1 MPCSLLLF
9 SVWYSKTSTAPTVI
23 HLCFLPISVVV
34 SHFNYEVQL
43 QEAVNM
49 HVIFNIQNVVID
61 FGIINPAE
69 LLSVLLR
76 NLEDEV

>member
-1 MPCSLLLF
+1 
-9 SVWYSKTSTAPTVI
+9 VI
-23 HLCFLPISVVV
+23 HLCFLPITGVV

-43 QEAVNM
+43 HEAVNL

-61 FGIINPAE
+61 FGIINPAD